1 MRVLS
6 DLGGPDDLVRDQH
19 LGVRTPAQPGEAK
32 CRSLSLDPMQIQS
45 EVGRNPMQSRGPAGP
60 LGLAALCGTSS
71 IPPSSSASAWLS
83 LAQVTPTAPC
93 STSSLAICGVR
104 MALQWG
110 RQTWGRAMQVSSTA
124 SKGWRRG
131 SKQNWAHPLPP
142 AVEPRGGPR
151 RAGAGGNF
159 LCLMASLFLFK

>member
-1 MRVLS
+1 MA
-6 DLGGPDDLVRDQH
+6 H
-19 LGVRTPAQPGEAK
+19 LGVLGTVTGHMQRSIAKSNVVRVAQTKG
-32 CRSLSLDPMQIQS
+32 
-45 EVGRNPMQSRGPAGP
+45 V
-60 LGLAALCGTSS
+60 AAQ
-71 IPPSSSASAWLS
+71 AE
-83 LAQVTPTAPC
+83 VTPTAPC

-110 RQTWGRAMQVSSTA
+110 RQTWRRAMQVSSTA